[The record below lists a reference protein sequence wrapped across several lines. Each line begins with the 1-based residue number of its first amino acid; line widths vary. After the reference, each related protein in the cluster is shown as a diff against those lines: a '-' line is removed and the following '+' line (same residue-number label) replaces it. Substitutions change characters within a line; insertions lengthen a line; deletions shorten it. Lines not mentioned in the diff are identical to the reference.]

1 MGAIIHLNF
10 NVMEQYENLIS
21 KITTQEKL
29 AAIARA
35 GTALAEAARL
45 NNMLPDE
52 LTGIVVA
59 LAEKKL
65 IKDEKTLLP

>member
-1 MGAIIHLNF
+1 
-10 NVMEQYENLIS
+10 MEQYENLIS